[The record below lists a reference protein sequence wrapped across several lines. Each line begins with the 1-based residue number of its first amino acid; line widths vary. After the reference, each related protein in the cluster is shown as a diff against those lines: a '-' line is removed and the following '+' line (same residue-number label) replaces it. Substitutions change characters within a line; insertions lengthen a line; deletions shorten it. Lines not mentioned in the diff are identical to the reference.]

1 MIESCLYGMAPI
13 TNYQLLIA
21 PRGSRSYG
29 TGGFEAV
36 GTTPGQHWINAENL
50 WRGKTR

>member
-1 MIESCLYGMAPI
+1 MNDRKLFVWNG